1 MKAPDDKISYA
12 IICNKF
18 PIPQTRYAT
27 YDLAVKWA
35 KLDQPNYRPFYIVK
49 CTEHFEIC
57 KEVNENDKLS

>member
-12 IICNKF
+12 VICNNF
-18 PIPQTRYAT
+18 PNPQTRYAT

-35 KLDQPNYRPFYIVK
+35 KLDQPSHRPFYIVK

-57 KEVNENDKLS
+57 KEVNKNGQLS